1 MGQYYTPLLFSAD
14 KPISAKSFI
23 CSFDPHH
30 FVNGAKLTEHSF
42 FGNNLVNT
50 IIATISKLGKA
61 RLVWAGDYA
70 DKVKRIDLYK
80 KFNSLNNIKEEAIPE
95 KEYRYMVNHTKKE
108 CVNLDEYPRKYTTI
122 KYEANGNTFY
132 PVPCEGDMLHPLPLL
147 TCIGNGRGGGDY
159 YPKYGST
166 ETAEYVG
173 RWAGDVISFS
183 DDKPDDTYTEIS
195 PIFIDGQY
203 DLASEM
209 IANAKTNMKYIKKL
223 PQR

>member
-1 MGQYYTPLLFSAD
+1 MGQYYAPLLFSAD

-23 CSFDPHH
+23 ASVYCHDL
-30 FVNGAKLTEHSF
+30 GCGLKLTEHSY
-42 FGNNLVNT
+42 FGNAVVNT
-50 IIATISKLGKA
+50 IIAKIVELGKA

-70 DKVKRIDLYK
+70 DKMKRMNLYN
-80 KFNSLNNIKEEAIPE
+80 KFNDLKNIKEAKPE
-95 KEYRYMVNHTKKE
+95 MTYRYMVNHTKKE
-108 CVNLDEYPRKYTTI
+108 CVNLDDYPRKYTTI

-147 TCIGNGRGGGDY
+147 TCIGNGLGGGDY
-159 YPKYGST
+159 FPKYGST
-166 ETAEYVG
+166 ETRNYVG

-203 DLASEM
+203 DLATEM
-209 IANAKTNMKYIKKL
+209 IANAKTNMKFIKKL